1 MNVENGSSLYMYLQ
15 DPTASIKKIADHI
28 EVVCS
33 HVFIRDVA
41 NASCFKSMKK
51 STFKDEE
58 LIRKRFGD
66 GFSLYRKGMSE

>member
-1 MNVENGSSLYMYLQ
+1 MNVEQSSTLFTYLQ
-15 DPTASIKKIADHI
+15 DPTASIKKIAEHI
-28 EVVCS
+28 EFVCS
-33 HVFIRDVA
+33 HEFIRDVA